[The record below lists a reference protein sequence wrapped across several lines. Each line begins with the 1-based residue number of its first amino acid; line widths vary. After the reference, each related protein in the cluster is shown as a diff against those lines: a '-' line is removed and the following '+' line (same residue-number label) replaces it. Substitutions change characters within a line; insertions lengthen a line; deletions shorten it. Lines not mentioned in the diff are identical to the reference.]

1 MQQKAAQ
8 ELINGYG
15 HQFLAVG
22 MRIIFPPKSHFA
34 VGKRNQSMIGD
45 GNTMCI
51 ARQILQH
58 MLHAAKGFLGIN
70 HPLMPVKNSQEGL
83 KSFFVR
89 KDFHLA
95 GKTKLPIIVCA
106 LEPGDKLAAEHAA
119 QNAAWKK
126 EPIVSW
132 PYPCFMVR
140 L

>member
-15 HQFLAVG
+15 HQFLPVA

-34 VGKRNQSMIGD
+34 IGKRNQSMIGD

-58 MLHAAKGFLGIN
+58 MIHAAKGLLGIN
-70 HPLMPVKNSQEGL
+70 YPLMPVKNSQERL
-83 KSFFVR
+83 KSFLVG
-89 KDFHLA
+89 KETHLA
-95 GKTKLPIIVCA
+95 DKTKLAIIVCA
-106 LEPGDKLAAEHAA
+106 LKPGNKFAAEHPAEHSA
-119 QNAAWKK
+119 GKK

-132 PYPCFMVR
+132 SYPCFMVR
-140 L
+140 